1 MKKTFITTFLVGAS
15 FFSPVFAGYDDPW
28 TDGINEGAIGK
39 YDDPWTDDINEG
51 AIGKYDDP
59 WTDGINEGAISW

>member
-15 FFSPVFAGYDDPW
+15 FFAPVYAGYDDPW

-39 YDDPWTDDINEG
+39 YDDPWTDGINEG
-51 AIGKYDDP
+51 AIGK
-59 WTDGINEGAISW
+59 